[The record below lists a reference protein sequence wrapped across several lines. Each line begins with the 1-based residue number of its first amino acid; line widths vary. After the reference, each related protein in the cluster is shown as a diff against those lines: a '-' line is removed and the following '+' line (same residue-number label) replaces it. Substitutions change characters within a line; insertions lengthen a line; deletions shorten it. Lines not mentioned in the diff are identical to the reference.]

1 MTEKESQGIIEH
13 SFNKW
18 LSLII
23 TSFHYLKRHFIA
35 FIFSFI
41 HNVCLKLPEDNPIA
55 KRAEGSKL
63 ND

>member
-23 TSFHYLKRHFIA
+23 TSF
-35 FIFSFI
+35 I
-41 HNVCLKLPEDNPIA
+41 HKVCLKLPEDNPIA

>member
-1 MTEKESQGIIEH
+1 M
-13 SFNKW
+13 
-18 LSLII
+18 
-23 TSFHYLKRHFIA
+23 KRHFIA